1 MFAERLTRIVGSSL
15 LLALSCGAAFAQ
27 DGDWSYGITAYGWF
41 NDTGI
46 TTDTPQGEVD
56 AELSFSDALDNLDFA
71 FMGAV
76 EARNG
81 PWGVMSDLLYFKL
94 SAEASTPR
102 RLLFSDAQIESEI
115 TVLSA
120 YATYRAYETA
130 NMAFDVGA
138 GVRGFWIDLDT
149 TLVGAAAPTQTINQ
163 DKNWVDPLIAA
174 RFRMDFNEKT
184 FGTLF
189 LDAGGTGD
197 SRSWQALAT
206 VGYRLNEQWEFQ
218 GGYRYL
224 EATWDTDFGESSMDF
239 SGPILGA
246 TYRF

>member
-1 MFAERLTRIVGSSL
+1 MSATSLGRIVGSSI
-15 LLALSCGAAFAQ
+15 LLALSAGVALAQ
-27 DGDWSYGITAYGWF
+27 DGGWNVGVTTYGWF
-41 NDTGI
+41 NDTAI
-46 TTDTPQGEVD
+46 ATDTPRGQVD
-56 AELSFSDALDNLDFA
+56 ADLGFSDALEDLDFA

-81 PWGVMSDLLYFKL
+81 PWGIMSDLIYFKL
-94 SAEASTPR
+94 SAGASTPHGLR
-102 RLLFSDAQIESEI
+102 FSDAEIESEI
-115 TVLSA
+115 TIVSA
-120 YATYRAYETA
+120 YATYRAYESDD
-130 NMAFDVGA
+130 MAFDVGA
-138 GVRGFWIDLDT
+138 GLRGLWIDLDT
-149 TLVGAAAPTQTINQ
+149 TLVGAAAPTETINQ
-163 DKNWVDPLIAA
+163 DKSWVDPLIAA

-197 SRSWQALAT
+197 SRSWQAMVT
-206 VGYRLNEQWEFQ
+206 VGYHLNDRWEFQ

-224 EATWDTDFGESSMDF
+224 EATWDTDFGESSLEF